1 MQEMEDASNQVK
13 PIDEWK
19 DLIIRQA
26 SVQLGQVPAHLKVMK
41 DAANQLKQLM
51 ESIEGMNTIAE
62 SNLSILAE
70 INKLPGDV
78 LVAEQIVPD
87 GSFEKGKQ
95 LEFAVS
101 FRLEI
106 YIVLLKRMQVL
117 ESRTSDLPDSSVSF
131 TEERVDGGVTSY
143 VRIVS
148 NEVHDS
154 LEGSLLM
161 VQKRIDKAT
170 NPFTMNSISRLVA
183 LQANIARFGTSLE
196 EVEACSKV
204 LNEGLLQFRTEKEA
218 VAKTD
223 GRMLNYMFN

>member
-1 MQEMEDASNQVK
+1 
-13 PIDEWK
+13 
-19 DLIIRQA
+19 DLIIHQA
-26 SVQLGQVPAHLKVMK
+26 SVQLGEVPARLKVMK

-51 ESIEGMNTIAE
+51 ESIEGMNTVAE

-70 INKLPGDV
+70 INKLPRDV
-78 LVAEQIVPD
+78 LVAEQIVPN
-87 GSFEKGKQ
+87 GSVEKGKQ

-101 FRLEI
+101 FHLEI
-106 YIVLLKRMQVL
+106 CRVLLKRMQVL
-117 ESRTSDLPDSSVSF
+117 ESRTSDLPDSIISF
-131 TEERVDGGVTSY
+131 TEERVEGGVTSY

-183 LQANIARFGTSLE
+183 LQVDIVRFGPSLE

-218 VAKTD
+218 VAKRD
-223 GRMLNYMFN
+223 GRMLNYMFDKYIRYQNKKKM